1 MLASNADIGKSSS
14 AEVVVVETEH
24 PSDQVPIPEGIADQ
38 NVAIEEPNK
47 TLETGVSDD
56 GNGTAFDKQNVVPTQ
71 IVVEKTA
78 LKKQSSVLCSSPRM
92 RLSLKK
98 CKVTTPSS
106 ARRALDINEREDGEV
121 FEASEF
127 LLGVNSRGNEERD
140 EDSPVESQFQLPAIE
155 VLNDSQFEMSAD
167 SQTLFQIQRPTAA
180 EPVVQLP
187 VSSLQA
193 QQQQLYR
200 REMSKK

>member
-24 PSDQVPIPEGIADQ
+24 PSDQVPIPE
-38 NVAIEEPNK
+38 VAIEEPNK

-92 RLSLKK
+92 RFSLKK

-140 EDSPVESQFQLPAIE
+140 EDSSVESQFQLPAIE

-193 QQQQLYR
+193 QQQQLSER
-200 REMSKK
+200 NVQEVE